1 MKPLQHRTSRHEK
14 QKNQRGFSLIELMI
28 VIAIIGILIAVGI
41 TGYKAAMKAANE
53 AAAVKTLRSIAEQQ
67 MLYYNAHQRSS
78 FGTFE
83 EMRKENLLD
92 SRFDGTTPVVDGYVY
107 TMKVIPKSTTSQAG
121 YTHQCRPAGRRRRG
135 RDRQEPLL
143 RRLRHEHDPRQRP
156 ATGHGD
162 RSANRPVKKFLTSG
176 NPAPATRKVAGASI
190 FVGPLSQNR
199 KQIPT
204 HTTSITNSKSDGG

>member
-1 MKPLQHRTSRHEK
+1 MEPLLKK

-107 TMKVIPKSTTSQAG
+107 TMKVIPKSTTNQAG
-121 YTHQCRPAGRRRRG
+121 YTINA
-135 RDRQEPLL
+135 
-143 RRLRHEHDPRQRP
+143 DPQVSDGVGATGKNHYYVDSDTNTIHVNDQQP
-156 ATGHGD
+156 AT
-162 RSANRPVKKFLTSG
+162 
-176 NPAPATRKVAGASI
+176 ATDPPIG
-190 FVGPLSQNR
+190 Q
-199 KQIPT
+199 
-204 HTTSITNSKSDGG
+204 